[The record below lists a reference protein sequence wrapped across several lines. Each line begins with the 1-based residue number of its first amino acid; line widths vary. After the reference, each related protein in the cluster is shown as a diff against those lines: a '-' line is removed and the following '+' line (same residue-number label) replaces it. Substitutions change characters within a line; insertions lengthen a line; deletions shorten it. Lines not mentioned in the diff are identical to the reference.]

1 MTQYAMKLKDIK
13 SPVPSDIDI
22 AQAAELYPISRVAE
36 QVGLQADEVDN
47 YGAHKAKASLLRM
60 L

>member
-1 MTQYAMKLKDIK
+1 MKLKDIK